1 MIDLIQ
7 SCTLYVLNF
16 YLVNEKCPLDGI
28 ILFAS
33 LKDEDF
39 NVKYLKKFYLFND
52 TQIERCPRLIHSK
65 AYATHNDLCKII
77 RMSQVWNQVLVPFFY
92 GKLMNINILL

>member
-1 MIDLIQ
+1 MTFAIIDLIQ

-16 YLVNEKCPLDGI
+16 YLVNEKCPLDCI

-39 NVKYLKKFYLFND
+39 NVKYLSTTYLMTHKLRDALD
-52 TQIERCPRLIHSK
+52 TLYDVYHTSE
-65 AYATHNDLCKII
+65 
-77 RMSQVWNQVLVPFFY
+77 
-92 GKLMNINILL
+92 